1 MTDDRHVFI
10 NLLASQ
16 LYDGRRMA
24 TLERS
29 VDIYIP
35 DSTVFLDGSLKELI
49 LKGNIRGKVLIHTI
63 LVRKFESEYRKGSA
77 LGLLGIKE
85 LEEIMTSVKKLG
97 LEDYVKLDFIS
108 ELPRGYRIDDVDKAD
123 EICRELARE
132 WNAILVT
139 SEEMA
144 YLICSATGT
153 RCIYTGKVKRLEF
166 EKYFDKNTL
175 SVHLKEGCVPYAKRG
190 TPGNWALVPAGDTVL
205 TREQLEKLVRE
216 IVSSSFKLEP
226 LCRLEICREH
236 SIVAQCGEYRVVI
249 AMPPVSD
256 GIEITIAR
264 PVIRRK
270 LEDYNLHPKILERLN
285 QAEGIVIAGSPGAG
299 KTTFAQAL
307 AEYYARRGKIVK
319 TIESP
324 RDMILPSEITQ
335 YSKTYATSEELHDLL
350 LLSRPDYTIFDEMRD
365 TADFEL
371 YIDLRLAGIGMV
383 GVVHATSPI
392 DAIQRFVHRVDLG
405 LLPSI
410 VDTVIF
416 MKNGEVDK
424 VYALEMTV
432 KVPEGLREEDL
443 ARPVVVVKDF
453 VTGEPE
459 YEIYVFGEEKFI
471 VPLKKTL
478 PPRSVIDRKVM
489 TRIVRALKKYIP
501 PNEIRI
507 EKTADN
513 VYVVKIPESYMGIA
527 ISRGLPKIEAL
538 KRKFN
543 VDIRVEPR

>member
-1 MTDDRHVFI
+1 
-10 NLLASQ
+10 
-16 LYDGRRMA
+16 MA
-24 TLERS
+24 TLERG

-35 DSTVFLDGSLKELI
+35 DSTVFLDGTLKELI

-63 LVRKFESEYRKGSA
+63 LVRKFENEYRKGSA

-153 RCIYTGKVKRLEF
+153 RCIYTGKARKLEF
-166 EKYFDKNTL
+166 EKYFDRNTL

-190 TPGNWALVPAGDTVL
+190 SPGNWALVPAGDSIL
-205 TREQLEKLVRE
+205 TKEQLEKLVRE

-256 GIEITIAR
+256 GIEITIAK
-264 PVIRRK
+264 PVIRKK
-270 LEDYNLHPKILERLN
+270 LEDYNLHPKIFERLN
-285 QAEGIVIAGSPGAG
+285 QAEGIVIAGQPGAG

-335 YSKTYATSEELHDLL
+335 YSKTYARSDELHDLL

-410 VDTVIF
+410 IDTVIF
-416 MKNGEVDK
+416 MRNGEVDK

-471 VPLKKTL
+471 VPLRKTL